1 MSRSKTQVSIR
12 MRIEDRASLQAHADR
27 ERRTLGNFCENLL
40 TWALRKLEKAG
51 SSEKLLER
59 KISDSK
65 KRKRWLPPP
74 LNRRANA
81 VLKEMP

>member
-27 ERRTLGNFCENLL
+27 ERRTLGNLCENLL

-51 SSEKLLER
+51 SSVKFLGSTLSTLCQFE
-59 KISDSK
+59 S
-65 KRKRWLPPP
+65 
-74 LNRRANA
+74 
-81 VLKEMP
+81 VLTR